1 MDSRF
6 EERLTSVGFTTLT
19 PIQEAVAEPLAS
31 GQSIDALAPTGTGKT
46 LAFTWPLLPEL
57 VPEDGEQLL
66 ILAPS
71 QELAMQTTRVLR
83 DWANV
88 LSLKVLSLTGG
99 ANIKHQ
105 LDRLKKHPEILI
117 GTPGRVSELIANG
130 KLKLKRLRTLIL
142 DEADELLRDDTAN
155 QIDLIWDAIDDDDV
169 QVALFGATEVDQS
182 TASGLF
188 NRDFLRIDQ
197 RQVKIPTA
205 IKHEFWP
212 TARDQRQKRLRQ
224 LATQK
229 HFQAIVFFNTT
240 KQLKITASFLA
251 HEHVA
256 MATLVRGDSS
266 TTRSKSL
273 TNFRQGKAK
282 FLLTTDVAAR
292 GLDIPDLPAIIN
304 FDLPRD
310 GETYTHRAGRTG
322 RMGKAG
328 TVISFGNDHDYRDLK
343 KMVAVDI
350 QTISGN
356 HVLPSKKTAIV
367 AEKMAPG
374 KPTTLSPSS
383 KSEKPRTNNKATQRK
398 KSEVTNVIS
407 RQERFDK
414 EKRAKRKHRKNKGKP
429 KHN

>member
-71 QELAMQTTRVLR
+71 QELAMQTTRVIR

-169 QVALFGATEVDQS
+169 QVTLFGATEVDQS

-350 QTISGN
+350 QSISGN

-383 KSEKPRTNNKATQRK
+383 TSEKPRTNNKATQRK

>member
-19 PIQEAVAEPLAS
+19 PIQSAVAEPLAN

-46 LAFTWPLLPEL
+46 LAFTWPLLPKL

-71 QELAMQTTRVLR
+71 QELAMQTTRVVR

-117 GTPGRVSELIANG
+117 GTPGRVSELINNG

-155 QIDLIWDAIDDDDV
+155 QIDIIWDAIDDDDV
-169 QVALFGATEVDQS
+169 QVALFGATEVDPS

-188 NRDFLRIDQ
+188 NREFLRIDQ
-197 RQVKIPTA
+197 RQVAIPTA
-205 IKHEFWP
+205 IKHEFWL

-224 LATQK
+224 LATEK

-256 MATLVRGDSS
+256 MATLARGDSS
-266 TTRSKSL
+266 TTRAKSL

-292 GLDIPDLPAIIN
+292 GLDIPDLPAVIN

-322 RMGKAG
+322 RMGKVG
-328 TVISFGNDHDYRDLK
+328 TVISFGNDHDFRDLK

-350 QTISGN
+350 QAISGGKG
-356 HVLPSKKTAIV
+356 LPK
-367 AEKMAPG
+367 AEKVPVTEKASHKNQNETHVARP
-374 KPTTLSPSS
+374 KS
-383 KSEKPRTNNKATQRK
+383 KSPKVDQPRK
-398 KSEVTNVIS
+398 KKVAATDSVS
-407 RQERFDK
+407 RQERFAK

-429 KHN
+429 NHN

>member
-71 QELAMQTTRVLR
+71 QELAMQTTRVIR

-169 QVALFGATEVDQS
+169 QVVLFGATEVDQS

-273 TNFRQGKAK
+273 MNFRQGKAK

-367 AEKMAPG
+367 AEKIAPG
-374 KPTTLSPSS
+374 KQATPSS
-383 KSEKPRTNNKATQRK
+383 SSTSDKPRTNNKATQRK

>member
-19 PIQEAVAEPLAS
+19 PIQSAVAEPLAN

-46 LAFTWPLLPEL
+46 LAFTWPLLPKL

-71 QELAMQTTRVLR
+71 QELAMQTTRVVR

-117 GTPGRVSELIANG
+117 GTPGRVSELINNG

-155 QIDLIWDAIDDDDV
+155 QIDIIWDAIDDDDV
-169 QVALFGATEVDQS
+169 QVALFGATEVDPS

-188 NRDFLRIDQ
+188 NREFLRIDQ
-197 RQVKIPTA
+197 RQVAIPTE
-205 IKHEFWP
+205 IKHEFWL

-224 LATQK
+224 LAAEK
-229 HFQAIVFFNTT
+229 RFQAIVFFNTT

-256 MATLVRGDSS
+256 MATLARGDSS
-266 TTRSKSL
+266 TTRAKSL

-282 FLLTTDVAAR
+282 FLLTTDAAAR
-292 GLDIPDLPAIIN
+292 GLDIPDLPAVIN

-322 RMGKAG
+322 RMGKVG
-328 TVISFGNDHDYRDLK
+328 TVISFGNDHDFRDLK

-350 QTISGN
+350 QAISGGKG
-356 HVLPSKKTAIV
+356 LPK
-367 AEKMAPG
+367 AEKVPVTEKTSHKNQNETHVARP
-374 KPTTLSPSS
+374 KS
-383 KSEKPRTNNKATQRK
+383 KSPKVDQPRK
-398 KSEVTNVIS
+398 KKVAATDSVS
-407 RQERFDK
+407 RQERFAK

>member
-71 QELAMQTTRVLR
+71 QELAMQTTRVIR

-188 NRDFLRIDQ
+188 NRDFSRIDQ

-356 HVLPSKKTAIV
+356 HVLPSKKTEIV
-367 AEKMAPG
+367 AEKMAPSSQATPSSSLTSG
-374 KPTTLSPSS
+374 KPQ
-383 KSEKPRTNNKATQRK
+383 TNNKATQRK